1 MIINRNALDH
11 SFLKD
16 IAFLEEKYHLIIQF
30 EYIKNDMIA
39 HCFGTDFSLLEIAT
53 IRVGSREDTK
63 ERKYIRL
70 SRELRRI
77 YA

>member
-1 MIINRNALDH
+1 MIINRNALDR
-11 SFLKD
+11 SFLKNVT
-16 IAFLEEKYHLIIQF
+16 FLEETYHLIIVF

-53 IRVGSREDTK
+53 IKVGSREDTK
-63 ERKYIRL
+63 ERKYINL

-77 YA
+77 FA